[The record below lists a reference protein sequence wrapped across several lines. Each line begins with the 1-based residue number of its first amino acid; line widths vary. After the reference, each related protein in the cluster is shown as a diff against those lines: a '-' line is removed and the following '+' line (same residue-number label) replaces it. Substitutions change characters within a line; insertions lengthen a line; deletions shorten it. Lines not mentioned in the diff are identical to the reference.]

1 MVAHSVYY
9 SHGDDA
15 MFGEKFKRRAR
26 LEGIA
31 EFILTGSE
39 LLSNTIKKDSLEEQ
53 YSRLHKVYIKSLKNM
68 KNRILAE
75 SWDDLNDQQ
84 ANVKFGDIIFPV
96 FDAGSDINDLYF
108 RAGLL
113 AGFSIAPQPGGFKE
127 TK

>member
-1 MVAHSVYY
+1 
-9 SHGDDA
+9 

-26 LEGIA
+26 LESIA

-39 LLSNTIKKDSLEEQ
+39 LLNNTIEEDSLEEQ
-53 YSRLHKVYIKSLKNM
+53 YSRLHKVYIKSLENM
-68 KNRILAE
+68 KARILAE
-75 SWDDLNDQQ
+75 PWDGLNDRQ
-84 ANVKFGDIIFPV
+84 AQVKFDDIISPV

-113 AGFSIAPQPGGFKE
+113 AGFAIASQPVGFKE